1 MATYFARGGVGDN
14 ISRAEK
20 REALAQALKV
30 IGRPLRKV
38 LVLPPD
44 HTRLNSDAGELT
56 RLLYEMLSPKSE
68 VDILPALG
76 THSPMTEAQLRMMFG
91 RVIPLERFKVHDWR
105 NGVRQVGE
113 VPGKLLR
120 EWSGGLVDYDVR
132 VEVNQQLFAGYDL
145 ILSVGQ
151 IVPHE
156 VVGIANYTKNV
167 VVGAGGSDMINKSH
181 FLGAAY
187 GMERIMGRIENPV
200 RRLFNYAVETFLREL
215 PIVYVLT
222 VMEKHKAASGM
233 IMRGLYV
240 GDDMETFTLGA
251 RLSQKVNFD
260 LLDRPLGKVLV
271 YLDPHEFKS
280 TWLGNKAVY
289 RTRMAMADGGEL
301 IVLAPGLKEFGEDA
315 EIDRLIRK
323 YGYRGTPTTLAA
335 VRANAELRSNLSAA
349 AHLIHGSSEGRFRI
363 TYCPGPQVSQ
373 EAIQSVGFEAG
384 DLEATLERYDPDKL
398 KDGPNRL
405 PDGEEVFYIS
415 NPALGL
421 WGLKSQFGVASEPSA
436 AGTGRDRSRNVNK
449 GASRGLRER
458 RPKKALASMDQSGGK
473 A

>member
-1 MATYFARGGVGDN
+1 MATYFARGGTTDS
-14 ISRAEK
+14 ISTAEK
-20 REALAQALKV
+20 REALAQALKI

-56 RLLYEMLSPKSE
+56 RLLYEMLSPKTE

-76 THSPMTEAQLRMMFG
+76 THTPMTEAQLRMMFG
-91 RVIPLERFKVHDWR
+91 NGIPLARFKVHDWR

-113 VPGKLLR
+113 VPGKLIH
-120 EWSGGLVDYDVR
+120 EWSGGLVDYSVR
-132 VEVNQQLFAGYDL
+132 VEVDNLLFAGYDL

-156 VVGIANYTKNV
+156 VVGMANYTKNV
-167 VVGAGGSDMINKSH
+167 VVGVGGSDMINKSH
-181 FLGAAY
+181 FLGAAF
-187 GMERIMGRIENPV
+187 GMERMMGRIDTPV
-200 RRLFNYAVETFLREL
+200 RRLFNYSTEKFLGAL
-215 PIVYVLT
+215 PIVYMLT
-222 VMEKHKAASGM
+222 VMEKNKAGEGM
-233 IMRGLYV
+233 LMRGLYV
-240 GDDMETFTLGA
+240 GDDMDTFTLGA
-251 RLSQKVNFD
+251 RLSQKVNLD
-260 LLDRPLGKVLV
+260 LLDKPLKKVVV

-289 RTRMAMADGGEL
+289 RTRMVMADGGEL

-323 YGYRGTPTTLAA
+323 FGYRGTPTTLSA
-335 VRANAELRSNLSAA
+335 VKANGELLHNLSAA

-363 TYCPGPQVSQ
+363 TYCPGPRTTQA
-373 EAIQSVGFEAG
+373 AIRSVGFDAA
-384 DLEATLERYDPDKL
+384 DLDATLKRYDPDKL

-405 PDGEEVFYIS
+405 PDGEEVFFIS

-421 WGLKSQFGVASEPSA
+421 WALKSQFA
-436 AGTGRDRSRNVNK
+436 A
-449 GASRGLRER
+449 
-458 RPKKALASMDQSGGK
+458 
-473 A
+473 

>member
-1 MATYFARGGVGDN
+1 MATYFARGGVADN
-14 ISRAEK
+14 LSTAEK

-30 IGRPLRKV
+30 INRPLRKV

-56 RLLYEMLSPKSE
+56 RLLYELLSPQAE
-68 VDILPALG
+68 VDIMPALG

-91 RVIPLERFKVHDWR
+91 DTIPLTRFKVHDWR
-105 NGVRQVGE
+105 DGVRQVGE
-113 VPGKLLR
+113 VPGKLIS
-120 EWSGGLVDYDVR
+120 EWSDGLVDYDVQ
-132 VEVNQQLFAGYDL
+132 VQVSNLLFAGYDL

-156 VVGIANYTKNV
+156 VVGMANYTKNV
-167 VVGAGGSDMINKSH
+167 VVGVGGSDMINKSH

-187 GMERIMGRIENPV
+187 GMERMMGRIETPV
-200 RRLFNYAVETFLREL
+200 RRLFNYAVERFLGDL
-215 PIVYVLT
+215 PIHYVLT
-222 VMEKHKAASGM
+222 VMEKNKAGSGM

-251 RLSQKVNFD
+251 RLSQKVN
-260 LLDRPLGKVLV
+260 LDQLDQPLKKVVV

-280 TWLGNKAVY
+280 TWLGNKAIY
-289 RTRMAMADGGEL
+289 RTRMVMADGGDL

-323 YGYRGTPTTLAA
+323 YGYHGTPKTLAA
-335 VRANAELRSNLSAA
+335 VTANAELRNNRSAA

-363 TYCPGPQVSQ
+363 TYCPGPGMSQ
-373 EAIQSVGFEAG
+373 EAIRSVGFEAA
-384 DLEATLERYDPDKL
+384 DLNAMLKRYNPDTL
-398 KDGPNRL
+398 KDGFNRL
-405 PDGEEVFYIS
+405 PDGEDLFYIS

-421 WGLKSQFGVASEPSA
+421 WALKSQFA
-436 AGTGRDRSRNVNK
+436 A
-449 GASRGLRER
+449 
-458 RPKKALASMDQSGGK
+458 
-473 A
+473 